1 MTWMDAIALVLIV
14 VVAWLESVRGFGRA
28 IFDFVGCLIALKI
41 ATFVA
46 KPLAGAAPLLQP
58 EAMAEGFW
66 MAMVFLILLVLIVI
80 ATKYVYE
87 STLLSLDVMDPVVGG
102 LLGVA
107 SGIIV
112 AHIFLHVLMTAYGDT
127 EFAKTVLSSFVGQEL
142 IAFRTYHRVV
152 TVLQNIGNW

>member
-14 VVAWLESVRGFGRA
+14 VVGWLESVRGFGRA

-46 KPLAGAAPLLQP
+46 GPLAGAAPLLQP

-66 MAMVFLILLVLIVI
+66 IAVVFLILVVLIVI
-80 ATKYVYE
+80 ATKFIYE

-102 LLGVA
+102 LLGVG

-112 AHIFLHVLMTAYGDT
+112 SHIFLRVLMTAYGGTD
-127 EFAKTVLSSFVGQEL
+127 FAKIVLGSFVGQEL
-142 IAFRTYHRVV
+142 IAFRTYHIVL
-152 TVLQNIGNW
+152 TALQNIGNW

>member
-14 VVAWLESVRGFGRA
+14 VIAWLESVRGFGRA

-46 KPLAGAAPLLQP
+46 KPLAGTVPLLQP

-66 MAMVFLILLVLIVI
+66 MATVFLILVVLIVI
-80 ATKYVYE
+80 ATKYIYE

-102 LLGVA
+102 LLGVG

-112 AHIFLHVLMTAYGDT
+112 AHIFLRVLMTAYGDT

-142 IAFRTYHRVV
+142 IAFRTYHHVV